1 MSPGGCRGPS
11 AASWT
16 RRASGRR
23 DRGCARTGGDP
34 DCGSSRRVKE
44 KGRGQWVLPGADPHR
59 RIRRRYSGER
69 ERMAAERAMRSAGSR
84 RPHSTGDVFAARCAE
99 SVAADRQHDGS
110 GRGTDVGQAAGRATR
125 GQRVDRGGR
134 GHGAE
139 HRDKRDPDD
148 PLQPAPKSMHRSIL
162 TGLPGR
168 LPVNGPARA
177 AGCRSRA
184 AAVP

>member
-84 RPHSTGDVFAARCAE
+84 WSHPPGDVFATGCAE
-99 SVAADRQHDGS
+99 SVAADRQHDGP
-110 GRGTDVGQAAGRATR
+110 GRGTDFRQATGPVTR
-125 GQRVDRGGR
+125 GQCVDRCGR
-134 GHGAE
+134 DHGAE

-148 PLQPAPKSMHRSIL
+148 PLQAAPKSLHRSIL

-168 LPVNGPARA
+168 LPANGPARA
-177 AGCRSRA
+177 ACCRSRA